1 MIDGKTGQLLTTL
14 FLTLALAGTSG
25 ARQQEEDDWEED
37 DWEEN
42 ALPVEIHGFAEGAL
56 ARRIIEDPVQS
67 DDFLLGEARFRLDL
81 SYFSDRVDLEFKGD
95 LVADAVADEI
105 DGDIRLAT
113 VTLRTLNWLDL
124 RAGRQVLTWGTGDL
138 VFLNDLFPKDFVSF
152 FIGRDDE
159 FLKAPSNSLKLT
171 FYTGPANLNVVLEQ
185 LRRRPVHH
193 RRKAFV
199 FRPRCAGSG
208 ERRDHGGTARVSPTL
223 ERPR

>member
-1 MIDGKTGQLLTTL
+1 MIDGQTARLVAIFSITL
-14 FLTLALAGTSG
+14 SLAWTSR
-25 ARQQEEDDWEED
+25 AQQQDD

-159 FLKAPSNSLKLT
+159 FLK
-171 FYTGPANLNVVLEQ
+171 G
-185 LRRRPVHH
+185 
-193 RRKAFV
+193 AF
-199 FRPRCAGSG
+199 
-208 ERRDHGGTARVSPTL
+208 
-223 ERPR
+223 